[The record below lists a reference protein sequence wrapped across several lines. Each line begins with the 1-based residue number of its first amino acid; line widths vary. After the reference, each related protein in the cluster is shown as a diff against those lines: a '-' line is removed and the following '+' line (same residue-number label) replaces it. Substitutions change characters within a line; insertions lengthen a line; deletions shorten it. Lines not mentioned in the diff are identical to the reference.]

1 MASNLEFIKSAE
13 VTSTTTTLEITDCF
27 NDKYDVYYVA
37 IRNFNSD
44 NSANTIYLRF
54 LDSSNTV
61 INSGSLYSRA
71 DLALNSNSSFSEG
84 REATT
89 DRINIGTT
97 NADTAG
103 NLNVSVDVFNPYNS
117 SSYTFINY
125 QTSARELE
133 ARKGIAVLRQT
144 STIKG
149 LQLKSDTGG
158 RNFTQGK
165 ISVYGI
171 KQ

>member
-1 MASNLEFIKSAE
+1 MATNLQFIKSAE

-27 NDKYDVYYVA
+27 NDNYDVYYVA

-71 DLALNSNSSFSEG
+71 DLALNSGSSFTEG
-84 REATT
+84 KDTGS

-103 NLNVSVDVFNPYNS
+103 NLNVSVHVFNPFDS
-117 SSYTFINY
+117 GSYTFITY
-125 QTSARELE
+125 QTTARELE
-133 ARKGIAVLRQT
+133 GRKGISSLNQA

-149 LQLKSDTGG
+149 LQLKSDNAS
-158 RNFTQGK
+158 RNFTQGN
-165 ISVYGI
+165 ISVYGV
-171 KQ
+171 K